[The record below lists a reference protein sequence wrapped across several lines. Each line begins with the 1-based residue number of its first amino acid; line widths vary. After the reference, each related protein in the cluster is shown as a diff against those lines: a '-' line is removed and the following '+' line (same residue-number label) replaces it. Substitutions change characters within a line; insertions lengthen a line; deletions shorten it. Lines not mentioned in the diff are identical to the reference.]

1 SAEMKKVGMTQKAQN
16 YELVFENEP
25 LMIQVD
31 PLITTAAGI
40 SVAIPALIF
49 YRYFN
54 RRVDELVL
62 TMEQEAA
69 RLVELVHG
77 DREAESS
84 Q

>member
-1 SAEMKKVGMTQKAQN
+1 MLAGGISEA
-16 YELVFENEP
+16 
-25 LMIQVD
+25 
-31 PLITTAAGI
+31 LITTAAGI

-69 RLVELVHG
+69 RLVELLHG
-77 DREAESS
+77 ERPTEAKE
-84 Q
+84 